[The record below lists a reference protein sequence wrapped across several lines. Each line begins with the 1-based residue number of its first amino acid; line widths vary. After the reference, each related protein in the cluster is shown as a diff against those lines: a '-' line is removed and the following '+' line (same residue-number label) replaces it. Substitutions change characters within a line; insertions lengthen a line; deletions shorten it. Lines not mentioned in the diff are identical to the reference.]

1 MYIYTCKVLFNVNVG
16 IQSKKPYISSFN
28 FPYIRMM
35 SIYEHNITVNYP
47 NVKQTR
53 EIVDNTQDGFSQA
66 TIYRN
71 TIII

>member
-1 MYIYTCKVLFNVNVG
+1 
-16 IQSKKPYISSFN
+16 
-28 FPYIRMM
+28 MM